1 MATKMGCCDS
11 REGSLGELYKTP
23 GSENSTNCENL
34 STSYSDALLED
45 DDRFADDR
53 IKLIVQFTERC
64 QDSRAW
70 TLTMQDEFITV
81 HTAKGSPFNSHMP
94 VAYLKLHFGKTISP
108 KNVLE
113 VISDPQLRV
122 VWDKDVEEMT
132 IIDQL
137 SATDCLVHSIID
149 FKIFFLHKR
158 EFVER
163 HYRGMD
169 GEVARNVYYSIEHP
183 DFPRRPDILRQDLPF
198 SSIKIEA
205 VADDTV
211 LHFVLQF
218 NNPKLTSPSVWS
230 VAIGKLVRWARR
242 LHRVFK

>member
-1 MATKMGCCDS
+1 MGCCDS
-11 REGSLGELYKTP
+11 RGRELGDLYKTP
-23 GSENSTNCENL
+23 ESENSTNSESL
-34 STSYSDALLED
+34 STGYSDALRED
-45 DDRFADDR
+45 PDRFADEKT
-53 IKLIVQFTERC
+53 KLIVRFTERC
-64 QDSRAW
+64 LTSRVW
-70 TLTMQDEFITV
+70 TLTTQDQFITV
-81 HTAKGSPFNSHMP
+81 HSARGSPFNSHMP
-94 VAYLKLHFGKTISP
+94 VAYLKLHFGRTISP
-108 KNVLE
+108 KNVLD

-132 IIDQL
+132 VVDQL
-137 SATDCLVHSIID
+137 SATDCIVHSIID
-149 FKIFFLHKR
+149 FKIFFLHRR

-169 GEVARNVYYSIEHP
+169 GEVARIVYYSIEHP

-205 VADDTV
+205 LSDDTV

-218 NNPKLTSPSVWS
+218 NNPKLTSPAVWS

-242 LHRVFK
+242 LHKVFQ